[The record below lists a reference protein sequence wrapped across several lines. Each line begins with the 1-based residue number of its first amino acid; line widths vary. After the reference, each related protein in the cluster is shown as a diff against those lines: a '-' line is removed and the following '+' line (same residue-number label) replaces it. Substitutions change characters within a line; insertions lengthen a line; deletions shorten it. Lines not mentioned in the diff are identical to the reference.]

1 MGSFD
6 GRTGA
11 EGPSTE
17 SSTAVHK
24 AGVARRPSID
34 ISCVDDAVDFHL
46 MSRIRDVW
54 PRPANPEEE
63 DDPAEALRSAL
74 RVAITE
80 VLAGHKVKVL
90 ER

>member
-1 MGSFD
+1 MGS
-6 GRTGA
+6 
-11 EGPSTE
+11 SE
-17 SSTAVHK
+17 SSTAADK
-24 AGVARRPSID
+24 AGVVRCPSID

-54 PRPANPEEE
+54 ARPANPEEE

-80 VLAGHKVKVL
+80 VLAGHKVKVVGP
-90 ER
+90 

>member
-1 MGSFD
+1 MGS
-6 GRTGA
+6 
-11 EGPSTE
+11 SE
-17 SSTAVHK
+17 SSTAADK
-24 AGVARRPSID
+24 AGVVRCPSID

-46 MSRIRDVW
+46 MSRISALW

-80 VLAGHKVKVL
+80 VLTGHSVNVV
-90 ER
+90 EP